1 MVLLH
6 THVTLACGAVVVVSQ
21 SVGHPLAPPLDTM
34 RRGEVLLRAWLFV
47 EKNISPVC
55 PAKDGPREEA
65 QTAQVEQRHLHRR
78 VGAGRGDGDGRKV
91 NSRVSLEEA
100 ARTAEKDARNLDLHS
115 LVAGAGG
122 LVPSLGFSGREGGR
136 GGQTQMV
143 TCGEGGEWLHGNDE
157 NESRGTEASK
167 CWRQMR
173 RYVQRYPVRVLGHAC
188 VGEMHECL

>member
-6 THVTLACGAVVVVSQ
+6 THVTLACGAVLVVSQ

-47 EKNISPVC
+47 ERNISPIC
-55 PAKDGPREEA
+55 AAKDGRREEVP
-65 QTAQVEQRHLHRR
+65 TAQVEQMHLHPRA
-78 VGAGRGDGDGRKV
+78 GAGRADGDGRKV
-91 NSRVSLEEA
+91 NSRMNLEEA
-100 ARTAEKDARNLDLHS
+100 ARTVEEDARNLDFHS

-143 TCGEGGEWLHGNDE
+143 TCGEGGEWLHANDE

-173 RYVQRYPVRVLGHAC
+173 LYVQRYPVRVLGHAC
-188 VGEMHECL
+188 VGEMHDCL